1 MLVATHEMGFA
12 RHVADEVCFLHAG
25 AVHERGTPAQVL
37 GDPQQPR
44 TREFLRRVTEA
55 GRA

>member
-1 MLVATHEMGFA
+1 VVDNDPTSGEGFESAVAYA
-12 RHVADEVCFLHAG
+12 VADELGFD
-25 AVHERGTPAQVL
+25 RL

-44 TREFLRRVTEA
+44 TREFLRRIIDA

>member
-1 MLVATHEMGFA
+1 
-12 RHVADEVCFLHAG
+12 VCFLHAG
-25 AVHERGTPAQVL
+25 TVHERGTPEQVL

-44 TREFLRRVTEA
+44 TREFLRRIIDA